1 MVKRWYEREI
11 KNGAREKL
19 AEKIVANAAKKVL
32 VEIVEE
38 IKKKFVVSIEGD
50 EFTFLTPKDEWTVPI
65 DEVVEN
71 AICKFYNSEMT
82 DKDYDEMCETIVK
95 HQYEQ
100 HKEELDEMDAKIDKI
115 MQEHYNKVHSEKKS
129 KRKEDNKNMDRLQFL
144 VDVLNRNGYDLEWNG
159 KKLVNKT
166 GEKKET
172 YPSVKKATE
181 FLEKAVQDTLGLEI
195 TIDVTGAPRCSYR
208 DSKYQFSRDSSVVK
222 DWEEEQRNEWLK
234 GEEETR
240 KSDEELTELAQKLMD
255 FDGEHY
261 LYSGY
266 KYNLQINPACFY
278 LNKVV
283 YNVQLRNEQRMVTLR
298 SLVSMVK
305 NEKINLNHAI
315 QRHSEQWSKEQENAL
330 IDSLMK
336 AIVLPPIILSN
347 DGETV
352 WCLDGKQRLSTL
364 LKFYYEGLKVNLDG
378 MKITYE
384 DLEQEKKDFLDNT
397 NINMITYYDLTDEQT
412 ALLFTRL
419 NNGTAL
425 SGDQKLRGIE
435 SLEVLSTV
443 KEILSHSFF
452 EKVNFTKG
460 QLRKSEDETVI
471 LQTMMLLAED
481 FEIKNFSFKE
491 VQRFVE
497 ETDVETIKEL
507 AARITTN
514 LDILD
519 GIIEEK
525 QKNLKKINL
534 PMIIANARDDE
545 NWKNNILDFLEN
557 YESKEDYKVFCM
569 GSTSQKQMVEG
580 RNNFFKNL

>member
-1 MVKRWYEREI
+1 MRMTFEEKVMALYNFGYSVAIDGDEFIYRDESGLHRVPINDDVKNMVKRLYDKKVKE
-11 KNGAREKL
+11 GAYEKL
-19 AEKIVANAAKKVL
+19 AAEIVADASKKV
-32 VEIVEE
+32 EE
-38 IKKKFVVSIEGD
+38 
-50 EFTFLTPKDEWTVPI
+50 
-65 DEVVEN
+65 
-71 AICKFYNSEMT
+71 
-82 DKDYDEMCETIVK
+82 
-95 HQYEQ
+95 
-100 HKEELDEMDAKIDKI
+100 
-115 MQEHYNKVHSEKKS
+115 EKKS
-129 KRKEDNKNMDRLQFL
+129 KRKENNKNMDRLQFL
-144 VDVLNRNGYDLEWNG
+144 VDVLNRNGYDLDWNS
-159 KKLVNKT
+159 KKLVYRT

-172 YPSVKKATE
+172 YPSAKKATE
-181 FLEKAVQDTLGLEI
+181 FLEKEVKNTLGLEI
-195 TIDVTGAPRCSYR
+195 QIDTNGNDVFCSYR
-208 DSKYQFSRDSSVVK
+208 DSRYQFNRDSILKK
-222 DWEEEQRNEWLK
+222 DWDEEEKNEWLK
-234 GEEETR
+234 GEEATR

-266 KYNLQINPACFY
+266 KFNLVLENSSFRLKKII
-278 LNKVV
+278 
-283 YNVQLRNEQRMVTLR
+283 YNVQLKNEQRMVTLR
-298 SLVSMVK
+298 SLINMVK
-305 NEKINLNHAI
+305 NGKINLNHAI
-315 QRHSEQWSKEQENAL
+315 QRHSSQWSKEQESAL
-330 IDSLMK
+330 VDSLMK
-336 AIVLPPIILSN
+336 AIVLPPIILSD
-347 DGETV
+347 DGETI

-364 LKFYYEGLKVNLDG
+364 LKFYFEGLKITLDG

-397 NINMITYYDLTDEQT
+397 NINLITYYNLNDEQT

-471 LQTMMLLAED
+471 LQTMMLLSED

-534 PMIIANARDDE
+534 PMIIANARDDV

-557 YESKEDYKVFCM
+557 YETKEDYKVFCQ
-569 GSTSQKQMVEG
+569 GSTSQREMVMG
-580 RNNFFKNL
+580 RLDYFKNF